1 MIIGGI
7 PGSIINFRRDL
18 IIEWLK
24 LGYSVTAVTAPADT
38 DSLAKISEMSV
49 KFRSIPLEREGLNPV
64 KDLRTL
70 VKLFNVIKDEMPDI
84 IFTYTVKPNIFC
96 GLCMYLLK
104 DIKLFSMI
112 TGLGYAF
119 SGSSIKQ
126 KAIKWF
132 LKLLYKL
139 ALRKNEVIFFQ
150 NHEDRDLFVAQN
162 LVSTRNRLIVVNGSG
177 VNTEHYFYS
186 APKCTEKISFLMM
199 ARLIKS
205 KGVIVYA
212 DAAAR
217 IKEKYPNTEFALLG
231 SYSVGPDSIDPK
243 RIEEWQAEGIIS
255 FKGRRDDVR
264 PFILDCSVYVLPSA
278 YREGVPRS
286 TLEAMSMGR
295 PVITTDSTGCRE
307 TVIDG
312 VNGFLISVNDVEDL
326 AEKMERFIK
335 EPRLVETMGRKS
347 RELVESKFDV
357 HKVNGVIIDA
367 MLKS

>member
-1 MIIGGI
+1 
-7 PGSIINFRRDL
+7 
-18 IIEWLK
+18 
-24 LGYSVTAVTAPADT
+24 
-38 DSLAKISEMSV
+38 
-49 KFRSIPLEREGLNPV
+49 
-64 KDLRTL
+64 
-70 VKLFNVIKDEMPDI
+70 
-84 IFTYTVKPNIFC
+84 
-96 GLCMYLLK
+96 
-104 DIKLFSMI
+104 
-112 TGLGYAF
+112 
-119 SGSSIKQ
+119 
-126 KAIKWF
+126 
-132 LKLLYKL
+132 
-139 ALRKNEVIFFQ
+139 
-150 NHEDRDLFVAQN
+150 
-162 LVSTRNRLIVVNGSG
+162 
-177 VNTEHYFYS
+177 
-186 APKCTEKISFLMM
+186 MM